1 MALDKR
7 NEKSIIGSIINPTRA
22 RPSCRALSF
31 LARIAGQPY
40 NQNVPRRSLPAW
52 GHRLSVSQAR
62 QPDLMAAR
70 VRLGD
75 RTTSS
80 GSMTQDQN
88 IKVQRERR
96 YQSVMLS
103 VCAAGMLWILQT
115 LVSLSSDIAGIKPR
129 IDALDVQLSLM
140 YRASDARRDIAD
152 VSARLGASERRI
164 ERIEA
169 RLREAHQ

>member
-1 MALDKR
+1 
-7 NEKSIIGSIINPTRA
+7 
-22 RPSCRALSF
+22 
-31 LARIAGQPY
+31 
-40 NQNVPRRSLPAW
+40 
-52 GHRLSVSQAR
+52 
-62 QPDLMAAR
+62 
-70 VRLGD
+70 
-75 RTTSS
+75 
-80 GSMTQDQN
+80 MTQDQN

-169 RLREAHQ
+169 RLREAHK